1 MIYLIGMGPGNIKNL
16 TVEAVDILKSS
27 SRIISF
33 GRIGETAEELG
44 LEVEKVSRI
53 AEIKDMLIR
62 ENESTE
68 DKKTISI
75 LASGDP
81 GFYGIL
87 EYLKREEIG
96 IVKVIPG
103 VSSIQYMMAKLQK
116 SWHGANLL
124 SFHGREE
131 EREEKILKI
140 IASPMSIILTD
151 SKNNPDCISKT
162 LYARGGRGSM
172 YAGFNLS
179 YEDELIVKV
188 NIGDEINHESPLAVV
203 LLEIK
208 DLKHNKTTN

>member
-16 TVEAVDILKSS
+16 TLEAVDILKSS
-27 SRIISF
+27 SMIISF
-33 GRIGETAEELG
+33 GRIGETAEALG

-68 DKKTISI
+68 EKIISI

-96 IVKVIPG
+96 IFKVIPG

-116 SWHGANLL
+116 SWHGVNLL

-131 EREEKILKI
+131 EREEKILKMLKE
-140 IASPMSIILTD
+140 PMSIILTD
-151 SKNNPDCISKT
+151 RKNNPNYISKT
-162 LYARGGRGSM
+162 LYIIGARGSM

-188 NIGDEINHESPLAVV
+188 NIGDEIKHESPLAVV
-203 LLEIK
+203 LVEIE
-208 DLKHNKTTN
+208 DLKYSEATN